1 MSFNALSEKINYD
14 EVLQTYKLS
23 DAQQKYKDARD
34 EELKQII
41 QGTDKRLLVLVGP
54 CSAHDEEAVIAYVT
68 KLAEVQEKVKERLL
82 LIPRVYTNKPRTNG
96 DGYKGLL
103 HQPSPEQATNLL
115 KGIGAVRRIH
125 NRVITET
132 GLTTADEM
140 LYPENL
146 ELVKDLLSYIAIGA
160 RSVEDQQ
167 HRFVASGIDQPVGMK
182 NPTSGNLSVMFHSIY
197 AAQQTQEFIYNGQEV
212 RTSSNPYAHVV
223 LRGGLTEEGKVVPNY
238 HYEDLL
244 RVSDMYQAENLKHP
258 FVVVDTNHD
267 NSGKKHH
274 EQVRIVKETLAN
286 RKWNREIKELV
297 RGFMIESFLEE
308 GRQEISEGIFG
319 KSITDPCL
327 GWDDTEELLYYI
339 AEKA

>member
-68 KLAEVQEKVKERLL
+68 KLAEVQEKVKESLL